1 MLKKTLLAT
10 ATAAALIGPAAAF
23 AADFGQGTIT
33 FTGSVL
39 DAPCSI
45 PAADLNQTI
54 DLGQISKNDLAT
66 VNAAS
71 ATLPFEIHL
80 TGCNFTMTT
89 GANPAPQL
97 NKLKIAFAGTF
108 SDATKAILTNTAP
121 NGATNVGIQI
131 VDNAGKVISSTPTAE
146 QTLAAGNLNTLRYGV
161 RLINTGTAGAN
172 VAATAGKVGAQVVFT
187 LTYS

>member
-54 DLGQISKNDLAT
+54 DLGQISKNDLTTTNAT
-66 VNAAS
+66 S
-71 ATLPFEIHL
+71 ATLPIEIHL
-80 TGCNFTMTT
+80 TGCNFTASGT
-89 GANPAPQL
+89 PAVPQL
-97 NKLKIAFAGTF
+97 NKLKISFAGTF
-108 SDATKAILTNTAP
+108 SDTTKAILTNTAP
-121 NGATNVGIQI
+121 NGAANVGIQI
-131 VDNAGKVISSTPTAE
+131 VDNAGKVITSTPTAE

-161 RLINTGTAGAN
+161 RLINNGTA
-172 VAATAGKVGAQVVFT
+172 AATAGKVGAQVVFT

>member
-54 DLGQISKNDLAT
+54 DLGQISKNDLTTA
-66 VNAAS
+66 NAAS
-71 ATLPFEIHL
+71 ATLPIEIHL
-80 TGCNFTMTT
+80 TGCNFTNAGTP
-89 GANPAPQL
+89 PAPQL

-108 SDATKAILTNTAP
+108 SDATKAILLNTAP

-146 QTLAAGNLNTLRYGV
+146 QTLATGNLNTLRYGV
-161 RLINTGTAGAN
+161 RLINTGTGAN

>member
-54 DLGQISKNDLAT
+54 DLGQISKNDLT
-66 VNAAS
+66 TTNSTS
-71 ATLPFEIHL
+71 ATLPIEIHL
-80 TGCNFTMTT
+80 TGCNFTTT
-89 GANPAPQL
+89 GTPAVPQL
-97 NKLKIAFAGTF
+97 NKLRISFGVDAARGGPRRNGFACERP
-108 SDATKAILTNTAP
+108 DHPAAT
-121 NGATNVGIQI
+121 GATGFTRATTRGDLRRV
-131 VDNAGKVISSTPTAE
+131 SCRST
-146 QTLAAGNLNTLRYGV
+146 
-161 RLINTGTAGAN
+161 
-172 VAATAGKVGAQVVFT
+172 
-187 LTYS
+187 

>member
-33 FTGSVL
+33 FTGAVL

-45 PAADLNQTI
+45 PAADTNQTI
-54 DLGQISKNDLAT
+54 DLGQISKNDLTA
-66 VNAAS
+66 NGNFS
-71 ATLPFEIHL
+71 ATLPIEIHL
-80 TGCNFTMTT
+80 TGCNFTMST

-97 NKLKIAFAGTF
+97 TKLKIAFAGTF

-121 NGATNVGIQI
+121 NGAANVGIQI
-131 VDNAGKVISSTPTAE
+131 VDNAGKVISSTPAAE

-161 RLINTGTAGAN
+161 RLINTGTA
-172 VAATAGKVGAQVVFT
+172 AATAGKVGAQVVFT

>member
-54 DLGQISKNDLAT
+54 DLGQISKNDLT
-66 VNAAS
+66 TTNSTS
-71 ATLPFEIHL
+71 ATLPIEIHL
-80 TGCNFTMTT
+80 TGCNFTTT
-89 GANPAPQL
+89 GTPAVPQL
-97 NKLKIAFAGTF
+97 NKLRISFAGTF

-131 VDNAGKVISSTPTAE
+131 VDNAGKVITSTPTAE

-161 RLINTGTAGAN
+161 RLINTGTT
-172 VAATAGKVGAQVVFT
+172 AATAGKVGAQVVFT